1 MAGRRGRGKFDL
13 EENEV
18 KKRGG
23 GKRDGFQPSASKFR
37 LDERNTH
44 KCIHSIVI
52 FVFWVRFR
60 FDYSST

>member
-18 KKRGG
+18 KKRRG

-44 KCIHSIVI
+44 KCIPL
-52 FVFWVRFR
+52 
-60 FDYSST
+60 